1 MLKLY
6 GPRAVWE
13 KAGSVPVLKVSP
25 GVPADNRPVV
35 FYHGWSTDS
44 EKQLS
49 KALLMAAYGYTSAP
63 LPAEKC
69 PCILYGFRVNY
80 NLGK

>member
-13 KAGSVPVLKVSP
+13 KAGPVPVLKVSP

-44 EKQLS
+44 AAQRS
-49 KALLMAAYGYTSAP
+49 KAFVMAANRDKVFMPGV
-63 LPAEKC
+63 L
-69 PCILYGFRVNY
+69 
-80 NLGK
+80 

>member
-6 GPRAVWE
+6 GPRAIWE
-13 KAGSVPVLKVSP
+13 KAGPVPVLKVSP

-49 KALLMAAYGYTSAP
+49 KALLMAAYGYTVFIP
-63 LPAEKC
+63 
-69 PCILYGFRVNY
+69 
-80 NLGK
+80 